1 MQHPVLIIRLR
12 NIIRLIKNGWL
23 CICHG
28 YAKSCG
34 FDHGQIV
41 VSISSAVRPILVSNF
56 NKECALSIPAGITS
70 TKKGS
75 EQ

>member
-1 MQHPVLIIRLR
+1 MQHPVLIIRLC

-34 FDHGQIV
+34 LDHGQVV
-41 VSISSAVRPILVSNF
+41 VSISAADHFICSKTDA
-56 NKECALSIPAGITS
+56 C
-70 TKKGS
+70 
-75 EQ
+75 Q

>member
-1 MQHPVLIIRLR
+1 MQHPILIIRLR

-34 FDHGQIV
+34 FDHGQVV
-41 VSISSAVRPILVSNF
+41 VSISAADHFICSKTDA
-56 NKECALSIPAGITS
+56 C
-70 TKKGS
+70 
-75 EQ
+75 Q